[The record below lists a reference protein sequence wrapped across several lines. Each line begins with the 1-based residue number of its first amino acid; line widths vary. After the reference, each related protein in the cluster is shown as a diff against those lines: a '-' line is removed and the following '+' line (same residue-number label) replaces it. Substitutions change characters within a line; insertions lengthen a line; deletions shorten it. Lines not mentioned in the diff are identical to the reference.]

1 MNKKLNI
8 KINKV
13 YTKKGDSGKTQLI
26 GKNNISKSN
35 LRIECYGQVDEL
47 NSSLGFCKAL
57 INNEN
62 KMNDKKDVLDSINK
76 IQNDLFNL
84 GTMLAVSDD
93 SNIDNFPSINKKDI
107 AFLEQLID
115 SYNKNLESLNSFVL
129 PSGSLSASYFHI
141 CRTIC
146 RRAERRC
153 VSLSSSENVDTLII
167 VYLNRLSDLFFVWAR
182 WVNKRLEIKEDL
194 WKP

>member
-1 MNKKLNI
+1 MKQKINI

-13 YTKKGDSGKTQLI
+13 YTKKGDSGTTQLI
-26 GKNNISKSN
+26 GENNVSKSD

-57 INNEN
+57 IEN
-62 KMNDKKDVLDSINK
+62 YKEVKDKDSVLDPINK

-93 SNIDNFPSINKKDI
+93 SKTDDFPSISDKEINY
-107 AFLEQLID
+107 LENLID
-115 SYNKNLESLNSFVL
+115 SFNDKLNSLDSFVL
-129 PSGSLSASYFHI
+129 PSGSLSGAYFHV

-146 RRAERRC
+146 RRVERRC
-153 VSLSSSENVDTLII
+153 VLLSSSENVNNQII
-167 VYLNRLSDLFFVWAR
+167 IYLNRLSDLFFVWSR
-182 WVNKRLEIKEDL
+182 WINNKLDIKEDL
-194 WKP
+194 WRP